1 MVTILLIDRDIPFI
15 VSIKQALEG
24 TGEFRVALAANAAAA
39 DEALRRST
47 FEIAVIDFDL
57 QGMDI
62 LEVIRLLRAV
72 QPSLPI
78 VLTPE
83 DEMQAER
90 AHFMDVQ
97 GTLSKPYAARDLIPV
112 VRHTLGRLTTGKLS
126 PPLSAEEGKTASA
139 AARPP
144 SEPPPA
150 PAVPPEDLDND
161 ENIGPFSAA
170 FDAPFDLDALD
181 LDNLA
186 MPDES
191 ASMLDKID
199 TLDRAQDDLLDELNL
214 FENYSQTRILDSP
227 SEDDQGTTT
236 DALDWE
242 PFDATEHIFGAR
254 DENPPATRLF
264 DDDESDSVLTT
275 APLDW
280 TGPDDALTDNEDLK
294 RKLRGVVR
302 KLEGL
307 PEHEQD
313 DAAPREPFVAGSD
326 ADPFDDVLDV
336 VAQTPSAPRERSPQD
351 QAFQELVD
359 SMRQPPQETP
369 RRTRLEELLAA
380 VAPDMSPEAASGEPG
395 DTLDYVLDA
404 IQRGRSPLEGAASSD
419 DDSAGDDTTIGDV
432 IDGLFDP
439 TFEGVLAALAGEEV
453 DEAAIDE
460 PTYDEDDTFDGED
473 DIPDDFSFDSDFF
486 MPRGTTVE
494 GFEPPDMLS
503 DAWDEPGEPRPYA
516 PGETR
521 VPGPV
526 IVEPPVTKEDSSK
539 YPATTALSAVS
550 SVSDGDFSL
559 DDLLSQIEQQLPLPR
574 GRQPHLKPLPSWRRD
589 GLLDGPTGLAA
600 MFDRIEGRARTAPP
614 KLAPAPT
621 AGAARRAALPE
632 PPISDEDTARSAA
645 SIARQDR
652 AAAQAQ
658 SAPPEPPPIA
668 DLSDLLDSYEEE
680 HERDQP
686 YAFEDDFVDDFA
698 DDFAIAAPEA
708 DVAERAPESDF
719 ADMDLLSFDELVQ
732 VADASES
739 EERAASVQIDPTDAE
754 IEAAFYDAVD
764 TFDDDATAWRSAP
777 VDLSEELAE
786 EMMDSVSEAAPG
798 DMLEFEPEP
807 LALDES
813 ELAWFEEVGE
823 FVAPDD
829 DHLIELPVDEATQRI
844 EAAIAQEDEQE
855 DEVAIARIAVKLTQY
870 SLESSAQATLLS
882 RNAELVAYAGEADED
897 AIEGIFLKIH
907 KAWANT
913 AVESNSLIRF
923 VTLPGAGEF
932 LVYSTRLANDLVL
945 SMAFHAST
953 SVSTIRRQARRLSES
968 LELVPY
974 TDDFVADHS
983 DESPAEKTRP
993 NRPTIT
999 ALRPPTAAERDAP
1012 QRASRPVEEPYA
1024 SYTALWMPHD
1034 PGLEIDDDLA
1044 DAIRD
1049 WVFAAADANVW
1060 DVLDILVE
1068 PDYVALTISAP
1079 QKFSPDNVVNA
1090 LMSETAARIEED
1102 FPSLGAARPLWADGY
1117 YVVTPPR
1124 ALTDREIM
1132 RIMTVQRNA
1141 QMSR

>member
-24 TGEFRVALAANAAAA
+24 TGEFQVALAANPAAA

-47 FEIAVIDFDL
+47 FDIAVIDFDL

-62 LEVIRLLRAV
+62 VEVIRLLRAIR
-72 QPSLPI
+72 PGLPL

-90 AHFMDVQ
+90 AQFMDVQ
-97 GTLSKPYAARDLIPV
+97 GTLIKPYAARDLIPV
-112 VRHTLGRLTTGKLS
+112 VRSTLRRLGTGTLS
-126 PPLSAEEGKTASA
+126 PPLSAQQDETTS
-139 AARPP
+139 
-144 SEPPPA
+144 PA
-150 PAVPPEDLDND
+150 PAATSEDFVTS
-161 ENIGPFSAA
+161 ENTDIDPFSAA
-170 FDAPFDLDALD
+170 FDAPFDLDEFD

-191 ASMLDKID
+191 APLLDASESP
-199 TLDRAQDDLLDELNL
+199 DRARNDLLDELNM
-214 FENYSQTRILDSP
+214 FEKFNETLILGEHP
-227 SEDDQGTTT
+227 DDDLGAP
-236 DALDWE
+236 DESLDWE
-242 PFDATEHIFGAR
+242 PFDATDYIFGAH
-254 DENPPATRLF
+254 DEDRPETRLF
-264 DDDESDSVLTT
+264 DNDEGDSVLTT

-280 TGPDDALTDNEDLK
+280 AGPEDAHTDNEDLK
-294 RKLRGVVR
+294 RKLQGVVR

-313 DAAPREPFVAGSD
+313 DPAAYNPFVTGDDD
-326 ADPFDDVLDV
+326 APFDDVLDV
-336 VAQTPSAPRERSPQD
+336 VAQTPSTPRERSPQD

-359 SMRQPPQETP
+359 SMRQPSQETP

-380 VAPDMSPEAASGEPG
+380 VAPGSAPEAASGEPG

-404 IQRGRSPLEGAASSD
+404 IQRGRGPREDTQSSD
-419 DDSAGDDTTIGDV
+419 EDDSGDDTTIGDV

-439 TFEGVLAALAGEEV
+439 TFEGVLAALAGEDV
-453 DEAAIDE
+453 DEAAIVE
-460 PTYDEDDTFDGED
+460 PTYEDDDTLDGED
-473 DIPDDFSFDSDFF
+473 DIPADFSFDSDFIV
-486 MPRGTTVE
+486 PRGTTAE
-494 GFEPPDMLS
+494 GFEPPDTLS
-503 DAWDEPGEPRPYA
+503 GVWDEPGEPSPYA

-526 IVEPPVTKEDSSK
+526 IVEPPITKEDSSK

-574 GRQPHLKPLPSWRRD
+574 ERLPRLKPLPSWQRD

-600 MFDRIEGRARTAPP
+600 MFDRIEGRTPPAPP
-614 KLAPAPT
+614 KVAPAP
-621 AGAARRAALPE
+621 AASAPRRAAIPE
-632 PPISDEDTARSAA
+632 PPVSDEDTSPSAA
-645 SIARQDR
+645 RTARRDR
-652 AAAQAQ
+652 AAVQEQ

-680 HERDQP
+680 AEHDLTHT
-686 YAFEDDFVDDFA
+686 FA

-708 DVAERAPESDF
+708 DAAESAPDSEF

-739 EERAASVQIDPTDAE
+739 AERAASVQIDPTEAE

-777 VDLSEELAE
+777 VDLSAELEDELPDYAT
-786 EMMDSVSEAAPG
+786 DDVSG
-798 DMLEFEPEP
+798 DLPEFEPEP

-813 ELAWFEEVGE
+813 DLAWFEEVGE
-823 FVAPDD
+823 FIAPDD

-844 EAAIAQEDEQE
+844 EAAIAEEDEQE

-870 SLESSAQATLLS
+870 SLESSAHATLLS

-923 VTLPGAGEF
+923 VTLPGAGEY
-932 LVYSTRLANDLVL
+932 LVYSTRLVNDLIL
-945 SMAFHAST
+945 NMAFHAST

-968 LELVPY
+968 LDLVPD
-974 TDDFVADHS
+974 TDDTVADHS

-999 ALRPPTAAERDAP
+999 ALRPPVAAERDVP

-1034 PGLEIDDDLA
+1034 PGLEISDDLA
-1044 DAIRD
+1044 EAIRE
-1049 WVFAAADANVW
+1049 WVFAAAEANVW

-1068 PDYVALTISAP
+1068 PDYVALTLSAP
-1079 QKFSPDNVVNA
+1079 QKLSPDNVIKA
-1090 LMSETAARIEED
+1090 LMSETATRIEED
-1102 FPSLGAARPLWADGY
+1102 FPGLSAARPLWADGY